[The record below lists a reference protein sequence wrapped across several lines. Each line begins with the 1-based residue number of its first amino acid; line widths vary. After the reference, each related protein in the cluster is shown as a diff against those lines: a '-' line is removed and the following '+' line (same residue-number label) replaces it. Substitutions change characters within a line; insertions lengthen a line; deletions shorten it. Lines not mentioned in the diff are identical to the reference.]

1 MKLIYALIGCL
12 LLAACSTSDEADNS
26 TVAQNP
32 VVEYVWQTKGPD
44 YSDEALESLIN
55 SWNKKIT
62 EGGYDM
68 IGANILIPNFQPET
82 HDFVWVLRWPSME
95 ARDHAWDHFQKNYD
109 EEWNQE
115 RNNIIS
121 DNDEDIYAFSASLGR
136 EMRSGNGETFEAE
149 FNFCNFNDGYGQD
162 DLMKFRKDFG
172 DYIDSD
178 EMENGEGTFWYV
190 MLDPLFEPT
199 ANVQHTDYL
208 WLNIWGNQTDKE
220 DGYTRYGETNLQA
233 QADMIST
240 CQRFPHSG
248 RVIR

>member
-1 MKLIYALIGCL
+1 MKILCALIGL
-12 LLAACSTSDEADNS
+12 LVLSACSNSDESDDTSMAQ
-26 TVAQNP
+26 TV

-44 YSDEALESLIN
+44 YSDEALEVLID
-55 SWNKKIT
+55 SWNQKVT

-68 IGANILIPNFQPET
+68 IIAAILTPNFQPET
-82 HDFVWVLRWPSME
+82 HDFVWVMRWPSME
-95 ARDHAWDHFQKNYD
+95 ARNFAWDHFQKNYE

-115 RNNIIS
+115 RNNVFS
-121 DNDEDIYAFSASLGR
+121 DNDEDVYAFTPTLGR

-162 DLMKFRKDFG
+162 DLTNFRKDFG
-172 DYIDSD
+172 DYIDND

-199 ANVQHTDYL
+199 TNVQHPDYL
-208 WLNIWGNQTDKE
+208 WLNLWGSQADKE
-220 DGYTRYGETNLQA
+220 DGYARYAKTNLQS
-233 QADMIST
+233 QADTVST